1 MSGNI
6 IPDDNVAAPQLR
18 DEKMFDVSFEG
29 VAVQRTLNHHGSLDA
44 AQCNRPDDG
53 EIRRSFFKW
62 FADHGALSARRTS
75 LRPSHLE
82 MDAKLI
88 QKPDAVRWE
97 CGLECLKGSAFHRLG
112 FGGAARF
119 F

>member
-6 IPDDNVAAPQLR
+6 IPDDKVAAPQLR
-18 DEKMFDVSFEG
+18 DEKIFDVSFER

-44 AQCNRPDDG
+44 VQGDRSDDG
-53 EIRRSFFKW
+53 EIRRSFFKG
-62 FADHGALSARRTS
+62 FTDHGALSARSTS
-75 LRPSHLE
+75 LRPSHIE

-97 CGLECLKGSAFHRLG
+97 CGLECLEGGAFHRIG